1 MTGVSNSYV
10 GRFAPSPTG
19 PLHFGSLVAA
29 LGSCLDARANS
40 GKWLLRIDDIDPP
53 REQPGAADGILHSL
67 EQFGFA
73 WDDAVLLQS
82 TRHEAYR
89 AALGK
94 LRNLGLTFFCTCSR
108 KQIATEGDMVYP
120 GTCRDRMRDPSGE
133 YSIRLRVEADET
145 VFDDLIQGSCA
156 QNLRSDVGDFVLLR
170 RDGFYSYHLACAE
183 DDAFQG
189 VTRVVR
195 GADLLDSTPR
205 QIHLQNLLGLP
216 TPSYAHLPV
225 ALNDSGQKLSKQNL
239 ARALDPERRQQLLWQ
254 ALQFLGQ
261 QPPQELRNADLE
273 SIWGW
278 AFAHWSLCK
287 VPKTKTQIYK
297 ED

>member
-1 MTGVSNSYV
+1 MPITCTQYI

-19 PLHFGSLVAA
+19 PLHFGSLIAA
-29 LGSCLDARANS
+29 LGSCLDARANG

-53 REQPGAADGILHSL
+53 REQPGAADGILRSL

-73 WDDAVLLQS
+73 WDGAVLLQS

-94 LRNLGLTFFCTCSR
+94 LQELGLTFFCTCSR
-108 KQIATEGDMVYP
+108 KQIAAEGDSVYP
-120 GTCRDRMRDPSGE
+120 GTCRDRMRAPSGE
-133 YSIRLRVEADET
+133 YSVRLRVEADET
-145 VFDDLIQGSCA
+145 GCDDLIQGIYT
-156 QNLRSDVGDFVLLR
+156 QNLRRDAGDFVLLR
-170 RDGFYSYHLACAE
+170 RDGFYSYHLACAV

-189 VTRVVR
+189 VTHVVR

-205 QIHLQNLLGLP
+205 QIHLQHLLGLP

-239 ARALDPERRQQLLWQ
+239 ARALDPEQREQLLWET
-254 ALQFLGQ
+254 LQFLGQ

-273 SIWGW
+273 SIWEW
-278 AFAHWSLCK
+278 AFKNWTLAK
-287 VPKTKTQIYK
+287 VPQVKSHLYNN
-297 ED
+297 